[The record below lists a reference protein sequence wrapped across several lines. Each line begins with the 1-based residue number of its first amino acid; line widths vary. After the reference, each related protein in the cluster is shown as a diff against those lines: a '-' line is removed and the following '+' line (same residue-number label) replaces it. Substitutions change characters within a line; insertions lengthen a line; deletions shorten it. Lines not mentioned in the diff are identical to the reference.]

1 MNSKVIS
8 FDLDG
13 TLTDSSFADF
23 IWLEEIPRL
32 YSKKN
37 KISLNQAKKIVID
50 NYSKIGNEKLEWYNI
65 HYWFK
70 KFKLN
75 KNPIKLLE
83 SSKNKIQLFDD
94 VYPTLEKLNKQ
105 NKKLIII
112 SNARRE
118 FVDLEINQ
126 TGIKKFFSHIFS
138 ATSDF
143 NLLKNKP
150 KIFQEI
156 CKRFNIV
163 PSEMIH
169 IGDDYKFDYEV
180 PKVIGIKAIFLN
192 RDKQTKPQMGISSLK
207 KIVIDSK
214 ILLGSSS

>member
-1 MNSKVIS
+1 MNAKVIS

-13 TLTDSSFADF
+13 TLTNSSFANF

-37 KISLNQAKKIVID
+37 KITINQAKKIVID

-65 HYWFK
+65 NYWFK

-83 SSKNKIQLFDD
+83 SYKNKIQLFDD
-94 VYPTLEKLNKQ
+94 VYPTLKKLNKQ

-126 TGIKKFFSHIFS
+126 TGIKKFFSYIFS

-150 KIFQEI
+150 KIFQEVCKI
-156 CKRFNIV
+156 CGIF

-180 PKVIGIKAIFLN
+180 PKTIGIRATFLN
-192 RDKQTKPQMGISSLK
+192 REKQTKSQMGVSSLIK
-207 KIVIDSK
+207 LVADKNNFTYS
-214 ILLGSSS
+214 